1 MSLSDP
7 ALVDA
12 SWRLIAARLGG
23 GLTVA
28 GICGAQGS
36 GKSTLAQAMAEQAG
50 SAGIPSAVL
59 SLDDLY
65 RTRAEREELGRKVHP
80 LLRTRGVPGTHDV
93 ALGLATLAALERG
106 EPVPLPRFDKGRD
119 DRAPAS
125 ALDTAPANTRLLILE
140 GWCVGAQP
148 QSEAA
153 LADPVNALERDEDPQ
168 GLWRRHTNRALAG
181 DYARL
186 FARLDL
192 LILLA
197 APGFEVVAAWRGQQ
211 EQDLR
216 RNNAP
221 TAMNAA
227 AIARFIQH
235 FERLTRHIL
244 SEMPARA
251 DLIAWLRP
259 DRSARRIELRP
270 RGLRFIRIGAP
281 KFRSS

>member
-7 ALVDA
+7 ALIDA
-12 SWRLIAARLGG
+12 SCRTIRERLDK
-23 GLTVA
+23 GLLVA
-28 GICGAQGS
+28 GLCGAQGS
-36 GKSTLAQAMAEQAG
+36 GKSTLARALAERAG
-50 SAGIPSAVL
+50 AEGIAAAVL

-65 RTRAEREELGRKVHP
+65 HTRAEREELGRKVHP

-93 ALGLATLAALERG
+93 ALGLATLAALELG

-125 ALDTAPANTRLLILE
+125 ALDAAPANTRLLILE

-168 GLWRRHTNRALAG
+168 GLWRRHANRALAG

-216 RNNAP
+216 RNYAP
-221 TAMNAA
+221 AAMNAA

-235 FERLTRHIL
+235 YERLTRHIL

-251 DLIAWLRP
+251 DLVAWLRP
-259 DRSARRIELRP
+259 DRSARRIELRQ
-270 RGLRFIRIGAP
+270 RGLRFIENRRP